1 MAGNNTPRG
10 GTNAW
15 ARPVLL
21 VVSCIVIGFV
31 IGWFARG
38 DGGGV
43 ILPPVGSAI
52 QTTATVP
59 ATDTTAITM
68 DTTATTGVSTTGTS
82 TTDTSTTGVSTTDT
96 TGSTVSGA
104 PARGQINLVVLNG
117 TTTAGLAAKMQ
128 VQAQTIG
135 YMKVGKGNSPVQ
147 PTTVAYYRTGQD
159 AAAQQVAADLGAV
172 SEKPLVAGS
181 TIESA
186 AVTVQPDVDVVL
198 VLGG

>member
-1 MAGNNTPRG
+1 MAANDSSRG

-21 VVSCIVIGFV
+21 AVSCIVIGFV

-43 ILPPVGSAI
+43 TLPPVGQAI
-52 QTTATVP
+52 ETTATVAP
-59 ATDTTAITM
+59 TDTTATSAAIDTM
-68 DTTATTGVSTTGTS
+68 GTTATVDTTGT
-82 TTDTSTTGVSTTDT
+82 TGT
-96 TGSTVSGA
+96 TGSTISGA
-104 PARGQINLVVLNG
+104 PARDQIKLVVLNG
-117 TTTAGLAAKMQ
+117 TATAGLAAKTQ
-128 VQAQTIG
+128 SQAQAIG
-135 YMKVGKGNSPVQ
+135 YVNVGKGNAAVQ
-147 PTTVAYYRTGQD
+147 PTTIAYYRTGQD
-159 AAAQQVAADLGAV
+159 AAAKQVAADLGAQ
-172 SEKPLVAGS
+172 SEAALVAGS

>member
-1 MAGNNTPRG
+1 MAVNDSSRG

-38 DGGGV
+38 DGGGLM
-43 ILPPVGSAI
+43 LPPVGQAI
-52 QTTATVP
+52 ETTATVAP
-59 ATDTTAITM
+59 TDTTATSAATDTM
-68 DTTATTGVSTTGTS
+68 GTTATVDTTGTTGTTG
-82 TTDTSTTGVSTTDT
+82 TTDSTI
-96 TGSTVSGA
+96 SGA
-104 PARGQINLVVLNG
+104 PARDQIKLVVLNG
-117 TTTAGLAAKMQ
+117 TATAGLAAKTQ
-128 VQAQTIG
+128 SQAQAIG
-135 YMKVGKGNSPVQ
+135 YVNVGKGNAAVQ
-147 PTTVAYYRTGQD
+147 PTTIAYYRTGQD
-159 AAAQQVAADLGAV
+159 AAAKQVAADLGAQ
-172 SEKPLVAGS
+172 SEDALVAGS